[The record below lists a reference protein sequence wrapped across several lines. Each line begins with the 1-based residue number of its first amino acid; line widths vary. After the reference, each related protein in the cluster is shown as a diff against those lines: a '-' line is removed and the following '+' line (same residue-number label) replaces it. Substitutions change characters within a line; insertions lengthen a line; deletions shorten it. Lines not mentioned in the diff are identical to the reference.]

1 MIVIEKIRKIWL
13 DANTLSDRLS
23 IQNEVDGPQVTRGVG
38 STERIKALSR
48 SIIEGNRASDGI
60 SDQAGV

>member
-38 STERIKALSR
+38 SPERIKALSR